1 MAACQSDIYFMEI
14 TRREALL
21 PELGRAHDHVPPWGE
36 QSSEEEEDES
46 EEREPLTVFDQTV

>member
-1 MAACQSDIYFMEI
+1 MEI